1 MTFQLKNALIID
13 VCWRIIITLL
23 LFSFTA
29 NTYATIEQSVTLP
42 LTLEFESN
50 PTLSSTNEQ
59 VISRLVLVT
68 DYSVLVNQ
76 DTEQWLAE
84 ASVRFEKSSDQ
95 AISQDRNDP
104 SLNLGWTHNYETG
117 QFGLTTFLSEQ
128 STRVS
133 EFTDSGLLSGD
144 NTRKTRVISANWLN
158 SLSERASLSLNG
170 SVTKVEF
177 DGLATAGLVNFRN
190 ESFNTSFNYALS
202 EQTEVYTQLFYSRY
216 KPEGANVLN
225 SETQGFNLG
234 MTWNVNEKFNMGVS
248 AGTNEVKS
256 TARTKSWQAA
266 LNMQYTTPRTNSQ
279 FSLSRSQSPGSTGS
293 ITENNQ
299 MIADWSYNLSEKEE
313 LTFSGRWGENL
324 TPNKTETKSLEA
336 KYTRQISLLWNFSL
350 SGIHRNRNDAATSV
364 SSNSIM
370 AGLIY
375 NLSDF

>member
-1 MTFQLKNALIID
+1 MSFQPKITLKINI
-13 VCWRIIITLL
+13 WRCATLL
-23 LFSFTA
+23 LFSFSA
-29 NTYATIEQSVTLP
+29 NTNAVAEQSVAIP
-42 LTLEFESN
+42 LTFEYESN

-59 VISRLVLVT
+59 PVSRFVLVP
-68 DYSVLVNQ
+68 DYSVLINQ
-76 DTEQWLAE
+76 GTEQWVAK
-84 ASVRFEKSSDQ
+84 ASVRFERSSDQ

-117 QFGLTTFLSEQ
+117 QFGLTTLLNEQ

-133 EFTDSGLLSGD
+133 EVTDSGLLSGD
-144 NTRKTRVISANWLN
+144 NTRKTRALSANWLN
-158 SLSERASLSLNG
+158 SLSERASLNLNS

-177 DGLATAGLVNFRN
+177 DGLVTAGLVNFRN
-190 ESFNTSFNYALS
+190 ESFDTSFNYTLS
-202 EQTEVYTQLFYSRY
+202 EQTEVSTQLFYSRY

-234 MTWNVNEKFNMGVS
+234 ITWNVNEKFNMDVS

-256 TARTKSWQAA
+256 TTRTKSWQAA
-266 LNMQYTTPRTNSQ
+266 LNMQYTTQRTNSQ
-279 FSLSRSQSPGSTGS
+279 FSLSRSLSPGSTGS
-293 ITENNQ
+293 INESNQ
-299 MIADWSYNLSEKEE
+299 MIAGWSYNLSEKEE
-313 LTFSGRWGENL
+313 LIFSGRWGQNL
-324 TPNKTETKSLEA
+324 SPSTIETKSLEA

-350 SGIHRNRNDAATSV
+350 SGIHRNRDDAATSV